1 MGAAASAPNAFENLP
16 DPVDEGTAMNIL
28 GKCFDRAD
36 WETISE
42 GTGSVAKQTFITV
55 VTVRNHAPSLRA
67 WLEFWRIDELLE
79 MLESLD
85 VMSPTD
91 LCLLE
96 EKEISKIG
104 LKAVQTKH
112 WGKAIAHSKYL
123 EAIAFDK
130 PPSPL
135 HLWLES
141 WRLQRLKKGLFDLG
155 CDVKEDII
163 DLTDADAGTLGMKL
177 LEERRWKQACSQLM
191 KLTRNFNF
199 NDNTRNSAPSLET
212 WLLSLKLE
220 ELTDPLTMLGAYELA
235 DLGDLDDR
243 ELASLGL
250 NKLQRKHWD
259 MGMLQVLKAK
269 NEAALDGKSDD
280 ATFRG
285 WLESWRLLRLA
296 PIMEEMGAYVQQDL
310 LDLEPNEYSLL
321 KMRPLEAKR
330 FEGAMIAIEE
340 EFQQWS

>member
-1 MGAAASAPNAFENLP
+1 MNDTPRIFGRLIISSLAESSWWSFR
-16 DPVDEGTAMNIL
+16 PV
-28 GKCFDRAD
+28 
-36 WETISE
+36 
-42 GTGSVAKQTFITV
+42 
-55 VTVRNHAPSLRA
+55 
-67 WLEFWRIDELLE
+67 
-79 MLESLD
+79 
-85 VMSPTD
+85 
-91 LCLLE
+91 
-96 EKEISKIG
+96 
-104 LKAVQTKH
+104 
-112 WGKAIAHSKYL
+112 
-123 EAIAFDK
+123 
-130 PPSPL
+130 PL

-141 WRLQRLKKGLFDLG
+141 WRLHRLKKGLFDLG

-163 DLTDADAGTLGMKL
+163 DLTDGDANTLNMKL
-177 LEERRWKQACSQLM
+177 LETRRWKQANDQLM

-212 WLLSLKLE
+212 WLISLKLE

-285 WLESWRLLRLA
+285 WLESWRLLRLE
-296 PIMEEMGAYVQQDL
+296 PIMDEMGAYVQQDL

-330 FEGAMIAIEE
+330 FEGAMIALEE